1 MALPSVHTQADSF
14 TFDVADVAEELSEPI
29 QVLMSA
35 LEEQWEKFT
44 TQVQPRLEV
53 ITNAYSELEALSTQ
67 LTEAG
72 AEDAFS
78 RFTLTSLY
86 EQYSDVYNKMDA
98 RQEELGAALT
108 AERERDAMRVEF
120 AEKATDLRE

>member
-1 MALPSVHTQADSF
+1 M
-14 TFDVADVAEELSEPI
+14 AEELSEPI